1 MSRPICVD
9 ASFVLKLVL
18 DEADSE
24 QAQALW
30 AAWLAEGAT
39 LIAPCHLAFEVTSVI
54 RNHVYRREISAEA
67 GQLAFEAFLAQ
78 EIELQHPAGLEVR
91 AWELAAQFNRPTAYD
106 ASYLALAESAGCE
119 LWTADGRLIKA
130 VAGALPWVRSLH
142 PLSHTKMH

>member
-18 DEADSE
+18 DEAESE
-24 QAQALW
+24 QVQALW

-54 RNHVYRREISAEA
+54 RNHVYRRNISAEA
-67 GQLAFEAFLAQ
+67 GQMAFEAFLAQ
-78 EIELQHPAGLEVR
+78 EIELRHPGDLEVR
-91 AWELAAQFNRPTAYD
+91 AWVLAQQYDRPTAYD

-119 LWTADGRLIKA
+119 LWTADGRLVKA
-130 VAGALPWVRSLH
+130 VAGALPWLKTVRDIAQR
-142 PLSHTKMH
+142 